1 MPRARFVVAVAGA
14 CAVVAALA
22 PGRALV
28 ASASSAPWF
37 GILQTKGAHATEE
50 RAAGVTVGTLD
61 LNWSAY
67 QPGPGQVDGSYVSS
81 MRSRL
86 ASLRSAGLN
95 VVLDV
100 GMQYPPAWIF
110 NVSSNTRFVNQYGDV
125 WHGNLSEDVPNAV
138 FDSTVRSYEAQYIA
152 QVAADFGDVFY
163 AVRSGGLLQDEL
175 RYPPTNYNGHTNS
188 YWAYDGA
195 AQTQSPVPGW
205 RPGTADGRASTFA
218 NWYMQ
223 SITDFMTWLVG
234 TYRSHF
240 ASPWIEVL
248 MPSWGIRPGE
258 LDAAVARNLDGS
270 TPPAGWGT
278 LAEGLDW
285 TRQVNA
291 ISDSHT
297 MLYGTW
303 MERGDDGNTAN
314 SMAPSHYLVTLGAA
328 RGFPVAGENASSGD
342 DVATM
347 QAVVQHTRDW
357 GMAGLM
363 WLDENSLYSN
373 PASLAEYSLFIN
385 AGAVAPPVPAG
396 PGNAVAAPPA
406 PAPAPA
412 APAPVVGGGSG
423 GGSAYWLVASDGGI
437 FAYGGAGFFGSTGAM
452 RLNAPIIGMSS
463 TGNHG
468 GYWLLASDGGIFS
481 FGDAG
486 FYGSTGA
493 THLNQPVVGMAST
506 PSGNG
511 YWLVA
516 RDGGIFSF
524 GDAAFSG
531 STGAMHLN
539 QPVVGMAPTPSGR
552 GYWLVASDGGIFSF
566 GDAAFYGST
575 GALHLNRPIIAMQP
589 TPSGRGY
596 WLVASDGGIFAF
608 GDAGF
613 YGSTGNMGLGSSIV
627 GISSSASGRGYRLVS
642 ARGGVYCFGDAAF
655 AGSAAAVPLAR
666 PVVGVAA

>member
-1 MPRARFVVAVAGA
+1 MPRARFVVAAVGA
-14 CAVVAALA
+14 CAAVVAALV
-22 PGRALV
+22 PGHTLT
-28 ASASSAPWF
+28 ASAASAPWF
-37 GILQTKGAHATEE
+37 GILQTTGAHATEE

-67 QPGPGQVDGSYVSS
+67 QPAQGQVSSSYVSS

-110 NVSSNTRFVNQYGDV
+110 NVSPNTRFVNQYGDV
-125 WHGNLSEDVPNAV
+125 WHGSLSEDVPNSV
-138 FDSTVRSYEAQYIA
+138 FDSTVRGYEAQYIA

-175 RYPPTNYNGHTNS
+175 RYPPATYNGHSNS
-188 YWAYDGA
+188 YWAFDGA
-195 AQTQSPVPGW
+195 AQAQSPVPGW
-205 RPGTADGRASTFA
+205 KPGQAGSSQAASFA

-223 SITDFMTWLVG
+223 SITDFMSWLVG

-240 ASPWIEVL
+240 ASPWIQVL
-248 MPSWGIRPGE
+248 MPSWGLRPGD
-258 LDAAVARNLDGS
+258 LDAAIAGNLDGS

-291 ISDSHT
+291 ISDSHA

-303 MERGDDGNTAN
+303 MERGDDGSTAN
-314 SMAPSHYLVTLGAA
+314 SMAPTHYLATLGAG
-328 RGFPVAGENASSGD
+328 RGFPAAGENASAGD

-357 GMAGLM
+357 GLAGLM
-363 WLDENSLYSN
+363 WLDESSLYSN
-373 PASLAEYSLFIN
+373 PASLAEYALFIN
-385 AGAVAPPVPAG
+385 AGASAPPAPAG

-412 APAPVVGGGSG
+412 PGPSGGGSAG

-437 FAYGGAGFFGSTGAM
+437 FSYGGAGFFGSTGAM
-452 RLNAPIIGMSS
+452 RLNAPIIGMAA
-463 TGNHG
+463 TGNRG
-468 GYWLLASDGGIFS
+468 GYWLLASDGGVFT
-481 FGDAG
+481 FGDAV
-486 FYGSTGA
+486 FHGSTGNLR
-493 THLNQPVVGMAST
+493 LNQPVVGMAST
-506 PSGNG
+506 TSGNG

-524 GDAAFSG
+524 GDAPFYG

-575 GALHLNRPIIAMQP
+575 G
-589 TPSGRGY
+589 
-596 WLVASDGGIFAF
+596 
-608 GDAGF
+608 
-613 YGSTGNMGLGSSIV
+613 NMGLDSPIV
-627 GISSSASGRGYRLVS
+627 GMSSSLSGQGYRLVS

-655 AGSAAAVPLAR
+655 AGSAASMPLAR

>member
-1 MPRARFVVAVAGA
+1 MPRARFAVVIGA
-14 CAVVAALA
+14 CAAVVAALA
-22 PGRALV
+22 PGHTIV
-28 ASASSAPWF
+28 ASAASAPWF
-37 GILQTKGAHATEE
+37 GVLQTKGAHATEE

-61 LNWSAY
+61 LNWSSY
-67 QPGPGQVDGSYVSS
+67 QPAAGQVNSSYVSS
-81 MRSRL
+81 MRQRL
-86 ASLRSAGLN
+86 NSLRSAGLN

-138 FDSTVRSYEAQYIA
+138 FDSTVRNYEAQYIA
-152 QVAADFGDVFY
+152 QVAVDFGDVFY

-175 RYPPTNYNGHTNS
+175 RYPPAGYNGHTNS
-188 YWAYDGA
+188 YWAFDGA
-195 AQTQSPVPGW
+195 AQAQSPVPGW
-205 RPGTADGRASTFA
+205 KPGQAGTSQASSFA

-223 SITDFMTWLVG
+223 SITDFMSWLVG

-291 ISDSHT
+291 ISDAHA

-303 MERGDDGNTAN
+303 MERGDDGQTAG
-314 SMAPSHYLVTLGAA
+314 SMAPSHYLATLGAQ

-342 DVATM
+342 DVTTM
-347 QAVVQHTRDW
+347 QAVVQHARDW
-357 GMAGLM
+357 GLAGLM
-363 WLDENSLYSN
+363 WLDEGSLYAN
-373 PASLAEYSLFIN
+373 PANLATYAVFIN
-385 AGAVAPPVPAG
+385 AGGTSAPVPAG
-396 PGNAVAAPPA
+396 PGNAVTSLPGSP
-406 PAPAPA
+406 
-412 APAPVVGGGSG
+412 VGGGGG

-437 FAYGGAGFFGSTGAM
+437 FSYGGAGFFGSTGAM
-452 RLNAPIIGMSS
+452 RLNAPIIGMSA
-463 TGNHG
+463 TANRG

-481 FGDAG
+481 FGNAA
-486 FYGSTGA
+486 FRGSTGNLR
-493 THLNQPVVGMAST
+493 LNQPVVGMAAT

-524 GDAAFSG
+524 GDAAFYG
-531 STGAMHLN
+531 STGNMRLN
-539 QPVVGMAPTPSGR
+539 QPVVGMAPTPGGH

-575 GALHLNRPIIAMQP
+575 GAMHLNRPIIAMQP

-596 WLVASDGGIFAF
+596 WMVASDGGIFSF
-608 GDAGF
+608 GDAAF
-613 YGSTGNMGLGSSIV
+613 YGSTGNMGLDSPVV
-627 GISSSASGRGYRLVS
+627 GMSASLTGHGYRLVS

-655 AGSAAAVPLAR
+655 AGSAATMPLAR
-666 PVVGVAA
+666 PVVGLAA